1 MQHIYKRF
9 SVIAGFTAL
18 LAVLLISTAITR
30 RRVDVLERNQSWVE
44 HTQQVLLELST
55 VESLL
60 KDAETGQ
67 RGFLYTGEESYLEP
81 YNAAIKL
88 VGAHVDKLA
97 ELTADNPRQQARM
110 PMLRRLTQQKLDE
123 LARTIAMFNQGDP
136 EQTKSL
142 VRSDLGKL
150 IMDNIRALADEM
162 RQEEDSLETARLQSA
177 ASSTQALI
185 LTLYLNTGAAMAGL
199 VLLAFFIL
207 REMAQRE
214 KHAAE
219 IREREEWFRVTLGS
233 IGDAVIATDER
244 GTVIFVNPIAE
255 ELLGVKLRE
264 AQGQAIQKIFPIFN
278 EQTRQPVENPVG
290 KVLELGRVMGLAN
303 HTVLV
308 RSDGKIIPIE
318 DSAAPIFDDQKR
330 LRGVVMVFRDVTLE
344 KQSQEIMRKAE
355 KLAAAGRLAA
365 TVAHEIN
372 NPLEAVCNLV
382 YLATRAANVPED
394 VRGYL
399 SMAEQELERV
409 FYTAW
414 GHDQRTFGNP
424 GFHNLVERGIRW
436 ACGQDP
442 AVVPEFAS
450 SAAPRFEPLPMTPI
464 AEDAPEFTYVD
475 VGPKIPN
482 YRPGERWGLQ
492 GTPHTQMQMPLSPAE
507 SMQHYSVPRGFHLE
521 LFASEPDFEGKP
533 IAMSWD
539 ERGRLWICETLDYPN
554 ELQPPGEG
562 RDRIRICEDTDGDGR
577 ADRFAIFAEKLSIPT
592 AIAFCRGGAIVQN
605 ATQTLYLKDTDGDDK
620 ADVREVLIRGW
631 ALGDTHGGVSN
642 FQYGLDNSIWAM
654 QGYNASTPEYGD
666 GQKSSTFRQGFFRFQ
681 LGLKG
686 APEAAAGGLPVVTN
700 VEFIRS
706 SSNNTWGFGM
716 SEEGLIF
723 GSTANRNPS
732 MFMPIANRY
741 YERVRG
747 WSAEQLG
754 MIADTY
760 LFKAI
765 TDKVRQV
772 DQFGGYTA
780 GAGHALYTARRY
792 PQPFWNQTAD

>member
-409 FYTAW
+409 SHITRQTLGFYRDSAVPTAVEVRAVVESVIKLYANKLKSKNISLELDMVDCPPVQ
-414 GHDQRTFGNP
+414 GMQGELKQLIA
-424 GFHNLVERGIRW
+424 NLISNAADAVGIGGRIRVSVW
-436 ACGQDP
+436 P
-442 AVVPEFAS
+442 AVGAEGKGVEVKVADDGPGVPEKNR
-450 SAAPRFEPLPMTPI
+450 PHIFEPFFTTKQDVGTGLGLWVSKEI
-464 AEDAPEFTYVD
+464 AERHHGRVELSSKSQD
-475 VGPKIPN
+475 
-482 YRPGERWGLQ
+482 GL
-492 GTPHTQMQMPLSPAE
+492 
-507 SMQHYSVPRGFHLE
+507 
-521 LFASEPDFEGKP
+521 
-533 IAMSWD
+533 
-539 ERGRLWICETLDYPN
+539 
-554 ELQPPGEG
+554 
-562 RDRIRICEDTDGDGR
+562 
-577 ADRFAIFAEKLSIPT
+577 
-592 AIAFCRGGAIVQN
+592 GGAIFTVF
-605 ATQTLYLKDTDGDDK
+605 LPC
-620 ADVREVLIRGW
+620 EVH
-631 ALGDTHGGVSN
+631 A
-642 FQYGLDNSIWAM
+642 
-654 QGYNASTPEYGD
+654 
-666 GQKSSTFRQGFFRFQ
+666 
-681 LGLKG
+681 
-686 APEAAAGGLPVVTN
+686 EAA
-700 VEFIRS
+700 
-706 SSNNTWGFGM
+706 
-716 SEEGLIF
+716 EG
-723 GSTANRNPS
+723 A
-732 MFMPIANRY
+732 A
-741 YERVRG
+741 
-747 WSAEQLG
+747 
-754 MIADTY
+754 
-760 LFKAI
+760 
-765 TDKVRQV
+765 
-772 DQFGGYTA
+772 
-780 GAGHALYTARRY
+780 
-792 PQPFWNQTAD
+792 